1 MKFSEQI
8 LEKNSNFIKSY
19 TSSSI
24 AILDKEYNYN
34 IIVPPKNPIIKC
46 NKNSTTIT
54 KEFIMNNII
63 DNVNFVIIGLNNTGC
78 IDKTPIISELNN
90 ANIGVEIMSISAA
103 CSCHNILLSEQRIF
117 LSFILFN

>member
-1 MKFSEQI
+1 MNALLLHCFFFGLLNNIIPTPK
-8 LEKNSNFIKSY
+8 
-19 TSSSI
+19 T
-24 AILDKEYNYN
+24 

-78 IDKTPIISELNN
+78 IDKTPIISELND

>member
-1 MKFSEQI
+1 MKFNEQI

-24 AILDKEYNYN
+24 TIVDKEYNYN
-34 IIVPPKNPIIKC
+34 IIVPPKNSIIKC
-46 NKNSTTIT
+46 DKKVSTIT
-54 KEFIMNNII
+54 KEFIIENTI
-63 DNVNFVIIGLNNTGC
+63 DNANFVIIGLNNTGC

-90 ANIGVEIMSISAA
+90 ANIGAEIMTMSAA

-117 LSFILFN
+117 LSFFLFN